1 MAEAV
6 ETIIFIVKSQKEHL
20 LFDRRSTKHFSIPY
34 LVKPKMIRIV
44 TSSSPYVN
52 TTISQ

>member
-6 ETIIFIVKSQKEHL
+6 ETIIFIVKSQNEHL
-20 LFDRRSTKHFSIPY
+20 LFDIWSAKHFSSPY

-44 TSSSPYVN
+44 TSLSLFVY